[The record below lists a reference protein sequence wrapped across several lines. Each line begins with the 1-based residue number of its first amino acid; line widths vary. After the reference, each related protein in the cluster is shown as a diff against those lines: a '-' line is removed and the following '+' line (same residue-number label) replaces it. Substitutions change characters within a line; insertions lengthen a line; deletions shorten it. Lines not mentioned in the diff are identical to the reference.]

1 MKNRRLLLLC
11 VWLCIGSISLANN
24 LQSKKSD
31 SQRERICLNTGWRF
45 QKNDPE
51 GVTERLDYA
60 RLKPYLLPWAN
71 DFIKTGKKYDRPAGN
86 PGSTH
91 PYAKADFDDSSW
103 RKLNLPHD
111 WAIEGPF
118 NIDYEGS
125 TGKLPYWGIAWYR
138 RSFDLEADD
147 AEKRIYL
154 DIDGAMSYSSVW
166 CNGNYVGGW
175 PYGYAS
181 YRLDLTPYVK
191 AGKKNV
197 LAIRLDNPDKSSRWY
212 PGAGIYRNVWLV
224 KTSSVHV
231 AQWGTFVKNNKVS
244 DKEAVMDM
252 SVSLINHGKDKVK
265 AVVVND
271 IYEADETGAPKGGIV
286 ASVSEKNVE
295 LRGKLPTELQF
306 KFSVK
311 SPKLWDIESPNRYVA
326 VTRVNVSG
334 KEIDS
339 YHTIFGIRNAE
350 FIPGKGFVLNGRVVP
365 LKGICMHHDLGALG
379 TAFNEVAAERQFR
392 IMKEIGVNAI
402 RTSHNPPAPEIV
414 ELCDRLG
421 LLMQIESFDTWRRGK
436 LKNDYC
442 KLFDE
447 WHEADMRSIVRHYR
461 NHPAVIMWSIGNE
474 MPDQMTADGIKIASD
489 LTSFC
494 HDEDPTRP
502 TTFGSN
508 RPKAF
513 MKEIVNGVDIW
524 GINYQIGQYGKF
536 KEANPGKMF
545 HGSET
550 ASAISSRGEYFFP
563 VNRKRGESSRN
574 FQQSSYDMVAV
585 PWGCPPEA
593 QFRTNENNPES
604 FGEFV
609 WTGFD
614 YLGEPTPYN
623 EDLTNILNFTD
634 PKEQEKARKELE
646 TLGKIKTPSRSSYF
660 GIVDLCGFPKDRYY
674 CYKSYWRPE
683 IPTLHI
689 LPHWNWPER
698 VGEIT
703 PVHIYTSGD
712 EVELFLNGKSQGK
725 RKKENRYDR
734 LIWED
739 VLYQPGELKAVAYK
753 EGKKWAEQIMKTT
766 GEAARIKMSPEKSVL
781 KNDGYDLIYVR
792 VDIQDKNG
800 LTVPRSKNLL
810 KFSVSGPV
818 EIVATDNGD
827 ATSLK
832 PFNTPEKEAY
842 NGLCLVIV
850 RALPGKTGD
859 AVLKVDSSGLP
870 AEQVNLKVISD
881 TGN

>member
-91 PYAKADFDDSSW
+91 PYAKTDFDDSSW

-252 SVSLINHGKDKVK
+252 SVSLINHSTDKIK

-271 IYEADETGAPKGGIV
+271 IYEADELGYPKGKVV
-286 ASVSEKNVE
+286 ASVRKNEVE
-295 LRGKLPTELQF
+295 LFGETPVDLAFRFT
-306 KFSVK
+306 VNT
-311 SPKLWDIESPNRYVA
+311 PKLWDIETPCRYVA

-334 KEIDS
+334 KEMDS
-339 YHTIFGIRNAE
+339 YHTVFGIRTAE
-350 FIPGKGFVLNGRVVP
+350 FVHGKGFVLNGRVVP
-365 LKGICMHHDLGALG
+365 LRGVCMHHDLGALG
-379 TAFNEVAAERQFR
+379 TAFNESAAERQLR
-392 IMKEIGVNAI
+392 ILKGIGVNAI
-402 RTSHNPPAPEIV
+402 RTSHNSPAPELV
-414 ELCDRLG
+414 SLCDRMG
-421 LLMQIESFDTWRRGK
+421 LLMQIESFDTWHRAK
-436 LKNDYC
+436 LKNDYSR
-442 KLFDE
+442 LFDD
-447 WHEADMRSIVRHYR
+447 WHEADMRSIVRHFR
-461 NHPAVIMWSIGNE
+461 NHPSVIMWSIGNE
-474 MPDQMTADGIKIASD
+474 MPDQMTTEVVKIAAD

-513 MKEIVNGVDIW
+513 MKEIVNNVDIW
-524 GINYQIGQYGKF
+524 GFNYQIGQYAKF
-536 KEANPGKMF
+536 KELHPDKMF

-550 ASAISSRGEYFFP
+550 SSATSSRGEYFFP
-563 VNRKRGESSRN
+563 VTRRREDCNRN
-574 FQQSSYDMVAV
+574 FQVSSYDMITVK
-585 PWGCPPEA
+585 WGCSPEA
-593 QFRTNENNPES
+593 QFGTNEKNPES

-623 EDLTNILNFTD
+623 ADITNVLNFSD
-634 PKEQEKARKELE
+634 PKEQEKARQELE
-646 TLGKIKTPSRSSYF
+646 KLGKIKTPSRSSYF

-674 CYKSYWRPE
+674 CYKSYWRPDV
-683 IPTLHI
+683 PTLHI

-725 RKKENRYDR
+725 RQKKNRYDR
-734 LIWED
+734 LVWD
-739 VLYQPGELKAVAYK
+739 NVLYSPGELKAVAYK
-753 EGKKWAEQIMKTT
+753 NGKKWAERVVKTT
-766 GEAARIKMSPEKSVL
+766 GEAARVKISPEKSVL
-781 KNDGYDLIYVR
+781 KNDGYDLVFVR
-792 VDIQDKNG
+792 VDIQDKEG
-800 LTVPRSKNLL
+800 RTVPRNKNLL
-810 KFSVSGPV
+810 KFSISGPA

-827 ATSLK
+827 ATDHTSFQSHERK
-832 PFNTPEKEAY
+832 QWVGFSNYPF
-842 NGLCLVIV
+842 
-850 RALPGKTGD
+850 
-859 AVLKVDSSGLP
+859 
-870 AEQVNLKVISD
+870 
-881 TGN
+881 

>member
-1 MKNRRLLLLC
+1 
-11 VWLCIGSISLANN
+11 
-24 LQSKKSD
+24 
-31 SQRERICLNTGWRF
+31 
-45 QKNDPE
+45 
-51 GVTERLDYA
+51 
-60 RLKPYLLPWAN
+60 
-71 DFIKTGKKYDRPAGN
+71 
-86 PGSTH
+86 
-91 PYAKADFDDSSW
+91 
-103 RKLNLPHD
+103 
-111 WAIEGPF
+111 
-118 NIDYEGS
+118 
-125 TGKLPYWGIAWYR
+125 
-138 RSFDLEADD
+138 
-147 AEKRIYL
+147 
-154 DIDGAMSYSSVW
+154 
-166 CNGNYVGGW
+166 
-175 PYGYAS
+175 
-181 YRLDLTPYVK
+181 
-191 AGKKNV
+191 
-197 LAIRLDNPDKSSRWY
+197 
-212 PGAGIYRNVWLV
+212 
-224 KTSSVHV
+224 
-231 AQWGTFVKNNKVS
+231 
-244 DKEAVMDM
+244 
-252 SVSLINHGKDKVK
+252 
-265 AVVVND
+265 
-271 IYEADETGAPKGGIV
+271 
-286 ASVSEKNVE
+286 
-295 LRGKLPTELQF
+295 
-306 KFSVK
+306 
-311 SPKLWDIESPNRYVA
+311 
-326 VTRVNVSG
+326 
-334 KEIDS
+334 
-339 YHTIFGIRNAE
+339 
-350 FIPGKGFVLNGRVVP
+350 
-365 LKGICMHHDLGALG
+365 
-379 TAFNEVAAERQFR
+379 
-392 IMKEIGVNAI
+392 
-402 RTSHNPPAPEIV
+402 
-414 ELCDRLG
+414 
-421 LLMQIESFDTWRRGK
+421 
-436 LKNDYC
+436 
-442 KLFDE
+442 
-447 WHEADMRSIVRHYR
+447 
-461 NHPAVIMWSIGNE
+461 
-474 MPDQMTADGIKIASD
+474 
-489 LTSFC
+489 
-494 HDEDPTRP
+494 
-502 TTFGSN
+502 
-508 RPKAF
+508 
-513 MKEIVNGVDIW
+513 
-524 GINYQIGQYGKF
+524 
-536 KEANPGKMF
+536 
-545 HGSET
+545 
-550 ASAISSRGEYFFP
+550 
-563 VNRKRGESSRN
+563 
-574 FQQSSYDMVAV
+574 MVAV

-604 FGEFV
+604 LGEFV

-698 VGEIT
+698 IGKIT

-712 EVELFLNGKSQGK
+712 EVELFLNGKSLGK

-870 AEQVNLKVISD
+870 SEQVNLKVISD

>member
-91 PYAKADFDDSSW
+91 PYAKTDFDDSSW

-311 SPKLWDIESPNRYVA
+311 SPKLWDIESPNRYVE

-334 KEIDS
+334 TE
-339 YHTIFGIRNAE
+339 
-350 FIPGKGFVLNGRVVP
+350 
-365 LKGICMHHDLGALG
+365 
-379 TAFNEVAAERQFR
+379 
-392 IMKEIGVNAI
+392 
-402 RTSHNPPAPEIV
+402 
-414 ELCDRLG
+414 
-421 LLMQIESFDTWRRGK
+421 
-436 LKNDYC
+436 
-442 KLFDE
+442 
-447 WHEADMRSIVRHYR
+447 
-461 NHPAVIMWSIGNE
+461 
-474 MPDQMTADGIKIASD
+474 IAS
-489 LTSFC
+489 
-494 HDEDPTRP
+494 
-502 TTFGSN
+502 
-508 RPKAF
+508 
-513 MKEIVNGVDIW
+513 
-524 GINYQIGQYGKF
+524 
-536 KEANPGKMF
+536 
-545 HGSET
+545 
-550 ASAISSRGEYFFP
+550 
-563 VNRKRGESSRN
+563 
-574 FQQSSYDMVAV
+574 
-585 PWGCPPEA
+585 
-593 QFRTNENNPES
+593 
-604 FGEFV
+604 
-609 WTGFD
+609 
-614 YLGEPTPYN
+614 
-623 EDLTNILNFTD
+623 
-634 PKEQEKARKELE
+634 
-646 TLGKIKTPSRSSYF
+646 
-660 GIVDLCGFPKDRYY
+660 
-674 CYKSYWRPE
+674 
-683 IPTLHI
+683 
-689 LPHWNWPER
+689 
-698 VGEIT
+698 
-703 PVHIYTSGD
+703 
-712 EVELFLNGKSQGK
+712 
-725 RKKENRYDR
+725 
-734 LIWED
+734 
-739 VLYQPGELKAVAYK
+739 
-753 EGKKWAEQIMKTT
+753 
-766 GEAARIKMSPEKSVL
+766 
-781 KNDGYDLIYVR
+781 
-792 VDIQDKNG
+792 
-800 LTVPRSKNLL
+800 
-810 KFSVSGPV
+810 
-818 EIVATDNGD
+818 
-827 ATSLK
+827 
-832 PFNTPEKEAY
+832 
-842 NGLCLVIV
+842 
-850 RALPGKTGD
+850 
-859 AVLKVDSSGLP
+859 
-870 AEQVNLKVISD
+870 
-881 TGN
+881 